1 MFEDGL
7 QEIDMS
13 CTPYTYSVFKRFNL
27 VLPMCMKLRHV
38 ARASFVHLPVYAYM
52 YLVQSSSTASS
63 TIAMQLR
70 ISGNS
75 YARLLRPRWFLS
87 VVLEEETAE
96 GFIVLLACAEVT
108 ALQTVC
114 SFLKLVFCGGRGCR
128 TRTQS
133 SPG

>member
-70 ISGNS
+70 IPSLQHQMLNLPDHAGFA
-75 YARLLRPRWFLS
+75 AR
-87 VVLEEETAE
+87 
-96 GFIVLLACAEVT
+96 
-108 ALQTVC
+108 QN
-114 SFLKLVFCGGRGCR
+114 
-128 TRTQS
+128 
-133 SPG
+133 